1 MSAGK
6 WKLALRNLSRNRRRN
21 FATGA
26 AIATGFAALIAL
38 GGFVNRTENHLR
50 VYTVYLNRVGHIN
63 IYKEDGLDKFST
75 KPRQYSLD
83 DADVAK
89 IKQVVAGIDNVEIH
103 GGQLIGAGIV
113 GNGCRTVPFVA
124 KGIDPQVDLQL
135 RNHAE
140 MRRWVPKLRD
150 FARGSGLWNY
160 DDQLGGI
167 VMSTGLAKILG
178 KTVVYDE
185 LPKDHHPVVVVN
197 CAASDA
203 REKIGADTNV
213 QLVAGSWTGMMA
225 AQDAEVVA
233 TFVSAIPELA
243 NSAVE
248 TSLAQLQRLYDTTS
262 VTYYSLWLKDPSQ
275 LKQNI
280 ALIKERLATAGLR
293 VDIYPWMDENVAPF
307 YSGTMQFV
315 YVMVTFITFV
325 LASVVILSIFNSA
338 TMTIIERSQ
347 EIGMMRSLG
356 FTRRQIRQLFVMEM
370 LLLAAFSIV
379 TGGIVASLGIFLV
392 NNLGV
397 TYNPPGIVGGMI
409 LKLVPNV
416 KIVVQSGLVT
426 LSLAVITTLL
436 AVRKIVRTNIST
448 LLLGSH
454 H

>member
-1 MSAGK
+1 MSVGK

-63 IYKEDGLDKFST
+63 IYKKDGLDKFST

-83 DADVAK
+83 DADIAK
-89 IKQVVAGIDNVEIH
+89 IKQVVADISNIEIH

-135 RNHAE
+135 RNHVE
-140 MRRWVPKLRD
+140 MRKWIPRLRD

-167 VMSTGLAKILG
+167 VISTGLAKILG
-178 KTVVYDE
+178 KTVVYSE
-185 LPKDHHPVVVVN
+185 LPKDQRPVVVVN
-197 CAASDA
+197 CAAPDA
-203 REKIGADTNV
+203 KEKIAADTNV

-248 TSLAQLQRLYDTTS
+248 ASLAQLQRLYDTNS
-262 VTYYSLWLKDPSQ
+262 VTYYSLWLRDPSQ
-275 LKQNI
+275 LKKNI
-280 ALIKERLATAGLR
+280 SLIKERLATAGLN
-293 VDIYPWMDENVAPF
+293 VDIYPWMNEEVSPF

-315 YVMVTFITFV
+315 YVMVTFISFV
-325 LASVVILSIFNSA
+325 LAAVVILSIFNSA

-347 EIGMMRSLG
+347 EIGMMRSIG
-356 FTRRQIRQLFVMEM
+356 FTRSQIRRLFEMEM
-370 LLLAAFSIV
+370 LLLATFSIIS
-379 TGGIVASLGIFLV
+379 GGLVAAIGIFLV
-392 NNLGV
+392 NNLGI
-397 TYNPPGIVGGMI
+397 TYNPPGISGGMI

-416 KIVVQSGLVT
+416 KIVVQSGIAT
-426 LSLAVITTLL
+426 LCLALITTVL
-436 AVRKIVRTNIST
+436 AVRKVVRTNIAI
-448 LLLGSH
+448 LLLGSQR
-454 H
+454 